1 LSDEGEFE
9 WDEYNLSH
17 IAPHGVTPG
26 EIREVVEGR
35 HVVAGPVEINSEDR
49 WILYGKTRAGRYLVV
64 VYTVRNNRIRVV
76 TAHTMHKSQRRKYAA
91 EID

>member
-1 LSDEGEFE
+1 MA
-9 WDEYNLSH
+9 N
-17 IAPHGVTPG
+17 
-26 EIREVVEGR
+26 GR
-35 HVVAGPVEINSEDR
+35 HVVTAPVGMTGKNR